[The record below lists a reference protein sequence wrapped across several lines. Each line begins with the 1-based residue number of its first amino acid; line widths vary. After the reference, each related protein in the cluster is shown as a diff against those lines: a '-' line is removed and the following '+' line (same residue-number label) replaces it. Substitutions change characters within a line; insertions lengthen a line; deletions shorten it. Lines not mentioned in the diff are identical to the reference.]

1 MSSLLRGAFFALVE
15 DSHSGHFFV
24 PDDPFRAAGG
34 DAGLI
39 GREAFES
46 SGGEVRV
53 SGLFDDLDR
62 LDLGAHVRRW
72 SASEIRAAEGDASQW
87 MAAAQQFAA
96 RLQAADGVGM
106 SDEQWRAASRAWT
119 ALLAAAERSTGAQSN
134 EWLMRDLWLR
144 ASLLKS
150 VGPRL
155 DMPLLDEGPV
165 LERALNAMPMTS
177 EAAAELVP
185 GWRDLER
192 EQILELRTTRRLLAP
207 AGLVQSLFVDHP
219 RRGEYEV
226 WRELAERLP

>member
-15 DSHSGHFFV
+15 DSHSGHFSV

-34 DAGLI
+34 EAGLI

-72 SASEIRAAEGDASQW
+72 SASEIRAAEGDVSQW

-96 RLQAADGVGM
+96 RLQADGVGM
-106 SDEQWRAASRAWT
+106 SDEQWRVTSRAWA

-144 ASLLKS
+144 ASLLNS

-155 DMPLLDEGPV
+155 DVPLLDEGPV

-177 EAAAELVP
+177 EAAAELAP

-207 AGLVQSLFVDHP
+207 ARLVESLFVDHS
-219 RRGEYEV
+219 RRGEYEA